1 MATVYQYPDDFTQ
14 TLQEYI
20 YHMSQDSPP
29 SQGTPYRKRR
39 PGMSNWDDA
48 INEASDIAD
57 EVFDAFAEQM
67 KNAVSSKLTK
77 EIAFNCGIFACKLAL
92 YTIVRVGSDHGLY
105 GHF

>member
-1 MATVYQYPDDFTQ
+1 MATVLYPDNWEN

-20 YHMSQDSPP
+20 AQMSQDSPP
-29 SQGTPYRKRR
+29 PQGTPYRKRR
-39 PGMSNWDDA
+39 PGMSSWDDA

-67 KNAVSSKLTK
+67 KAAVSSKISK
-77 EIAFNCGIFACKLAL
+77 EITFHCLVFACKLAL
-92 YTIVRVGSDHGLY
+92 FCVIRVGGDHGLY

>member
-1 MATVYQYPDDFTQ
+1 MATVLYPDNWEN

-20 YHMSQDSPP
+20 AQMSQDNVPP
-29 SQGTPYRKRR
+29 QGTPCRKRR
-39 PGMSNWDDA
+39 PGRSSWDDA
-48 INEASDIAD
+48 INEAGDIAD

-67 KNAVSSKLTK
+67 KAAVSSKLSK
-77 EIAFNCGIFACKLAL
+77 EIAFNCGIFACKLSL

>member
-1 MATVYQYPDDFTQ
+1 
-14 TLQEYI
+14 
-20 YHMSQDSPP
+20 MSS
-29 SQGTPYRKRR
+29 
-39 PGMSNWDDA
+39 WDDA

-67 KNAVSSKLTK
+67 KAAVSSKLSK

-92 YTIVRVGSDHGLY
+92 YTRVRVGSDHGLY

>member
-1 MATVYQYPDDFTQ
+1 MAAVYEYPDEFTQ

-20 YHMSQDSPP
+20 SHMSQDTPP
-29 SQGTPYRKRR
+29 PQGTPYRKRR
-39 PGMSNWDDA
+39 PGMSSWDDA

-77 EIAFNCGIFACKLAL
+77 EIVFNLGIFLAKLSI
-92 YTIVRVGSDHGLY
+92 YTIIRVGSDHGLY

>member
-1 MATVYQYPDDFTQ
+1 
-14 TLQEYI
+14 
-20 YHMSQDSPP
+20 MSS
-29 SQGTPYRKRR
+29 
-39 PGMSNWDDA
+39 WDDA

-77 EIAFNCGIFACKLAL
+77 EIVFNLGIFLAKLSI
-92 YTIVRVGSDHGLY
+92 YTIIRVGSDHGLY